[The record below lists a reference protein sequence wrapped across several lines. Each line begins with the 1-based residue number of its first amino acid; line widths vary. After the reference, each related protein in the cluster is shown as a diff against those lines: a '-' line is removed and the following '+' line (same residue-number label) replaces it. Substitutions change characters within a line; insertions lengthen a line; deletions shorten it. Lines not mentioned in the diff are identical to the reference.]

1 MYAIKERTS
10 SSSQFDAWSQI
21 IPCQC
26 NARPFA
32 ETPLRMARAMAAS
45 DQAPIPFTGWEEML
59 RDHLVPAG
67 AQLVLRAPSPL
78 P

>member
-10 SSSQFDAWSQI
+10 SSSQFDAKSQI
-21 IPCQC
+21 IPCQWS
-26 NARPFA
+26 ARPFA
-32 ETPLRMARAMAAS
+32 ETPLRIARATAAS
-45 DQAPIPFTGWEEML
+45 VQAPIPFVGWEEML

-67 AQLVLRAPSPL
+67 AQLVFLAPSPL